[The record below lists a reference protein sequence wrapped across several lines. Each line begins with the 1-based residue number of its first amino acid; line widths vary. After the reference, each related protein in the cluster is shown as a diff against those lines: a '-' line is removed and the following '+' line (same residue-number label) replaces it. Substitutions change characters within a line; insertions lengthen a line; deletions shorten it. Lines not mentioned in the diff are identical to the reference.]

1 VILVV
6 GLGNPGARYAEH
18 RHNVGFKVVD
28 RLAER
33 AGNPPW
39 RAKFNGEFAQAEL
52 AGQRLGLLKPQT
64 YMNRSG
70 QSVRAAATFFKLAPA
85 DVLVV
90 HDELDLPFGD
100 VRLKLGGGE
109 AGHNG
114 VRSVTQEL
122 SSPDYAR
129 LRIGIGRPPPDF
141 RGSGADFVL
150 EAFAPLER
158 ADLDDVIGR
167 SADAVAL
174 VVERGLQMAMNATN
188 QRKKR

>member
-1 VILVV
+1 MILVA

-18 RHNVGFKVVD
+18 RHNVGFKVLD
-28 RLAER
+28 RIAER

-39 RAKFNGEFAQAEL
+39 RAKFNAEFAQAEL
-52 AGQRLGLLKPQT
+52 AGKRLVLLKPQT
-64 YMNRSG
+64 YMNLSG
-70 QSVRAAATFFKLAPA
+70 QSVRAAAAFFKLAPA
-85 DVLVV
+85 DVLIV

-122 SSPDYAR
+122 GTSEYAR
-129 LRIGIGRPPPDF
+129 VRVGIGRPPPEF
-141 RGSGADFVL
+141 RGTGADFVL

-167 SADAVAL
+167 AADAVAL
-174 VVERGLQMAMNATN
+174 VVERGVQVAMNATN